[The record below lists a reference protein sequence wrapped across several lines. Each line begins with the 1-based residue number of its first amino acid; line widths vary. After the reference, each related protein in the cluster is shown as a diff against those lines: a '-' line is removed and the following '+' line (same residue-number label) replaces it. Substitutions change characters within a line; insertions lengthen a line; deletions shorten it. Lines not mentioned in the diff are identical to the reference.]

1 MLTLVHAIRSRSFR
15 ILLLLE
21 ELGADYDIRR
31 VDIRRADGSGGRDP
45 DNPHPH
51 GQVPAL
57 LHDGT
62 LVTESTAIALYLT
75 DLFPGCEM
83 GRDIGTPE
91 RGAYLSWLSYYAGVI
106 EPAAIIHMNGWTAGN
121 ADAARLYKEMCDHV
135 IATLET
141 RPYLLGERPCAVDV
155 ILSSSLMWMR
165 ALLPD
170 SAAVDAYVGWM
181 AGRPAVA
188 RAQAKDGA

>member
-170 SAAVDAYVGWM
+170 SAAVDAYVGRM